1 LATKL
6 TELLSVSVFLP
17 ALGQLWGA
25 TGMAIA
31 EEDKWIPSRLSHSQG
46 KLLSIRGGSHEEI
59 VTPNHFVEF
68 ISSGRNLC
76 IG

>member
-1 LATKL
+1 
-6 TELLSVSVFLP
+6 
-17 ALGQLWGA
+17 
-25 TGMAIA
+25 MAIA
-31 EEDKWIPSRLSHSQG
+31 EGDKWIASRLSHSQG

-59 VTPNHFVEF
+59 VTPNHFVEL